1 MHKGQEG
8 KNVKACYEFV
18 DDPMKIIC
26 FEQKTKMKADL
37 ELTY

>member
-18 DDPMKIIC
+18 NDPMKIIC
-26 FEQKTKMKADL
+26 HRKQK
-37 ELTY
+37 

>member
-8 KNVKACYEFV
+8 KNVRACYEFV

-26 FEQKTKMKADL
+26 SKLKTKMKVDL